1 VALEE
6 FQVVNLDRPHS
17 ANRPDDPRHWIW
29 VAGPVERRSRMED
42 VYSLEGSREP
52 IGIAFTP
59 YLSIGDDI
67 ETGLLLRSDR
77 QDRRV
82 VLGFGQERL
91 RNAP

>member
-6 FQVVNLDRPHS
+6 LQVVDLDWPY
-17 ANRPDDPRHWIW
+17 AVNRPDDPRHWIG
-29 VAGPVERRSRMED
+29 VAGPVERSRIDD
-42 VYSLEGSREP
+42 VDSLEGSREP

-67 ETGLLLRSDR
+67 ETGLLLRPDR